1 MIREKHRSVVVD
13 GVRLLD
19 PTSTQTRE
27 RRERAPRLET
37 LDGVRFGLLAN
48 GKHHGALLL
57 DMIVDEL
64 GTRYDLGEPIRVT
77 KGHPS
82 RPPTD
87 EEVGMLA
94 EHALAVLS
102 AIGD

>member
-1 MIREKHRSVVVD
+1 MTIIVD
-13 GVRLLD
+13 GIRLVD
-19 PTSTQTRE
+19 PTSSQTRE
-27 RRERAPRLET
+27 RARLAPRLAT

-57 DMIVDEL
+57 DMVVEEL

-77 KGHPS
+77 KAHPS
-82 RPPTD
+82 QPPTD
-87 EEVGMLA
+87 DEVGMLA
-94 EHALAVLS
+94 GHSLAVLS

>member
-1 MIREKHRSVVVD
+1 MSIVID

-19 PTSTQTRE
+19 PTSSQKRQPISL
-27 RRERAPRLET
+27 APRLRT

-48 GKHHGALLL
+48 GKHHGGLLL

-64 GTRYDLGEPIRVT
+64 GKRYDLGEPVRVT
-77 KGHPS
+77 KSHPS

-87 EEVGMLA
+87 EQVSMLA
-94 EHALAVLS
+94 EHSLAVLS

>member
-1 MIREKHRSVVVD
+1 MNVVVD
-13 GVRLLD
+13 GVLLLD

-27 RRERAPRLET
+27 RTELAPRLTT

-57 DMIVDEL
+57 DLIVDEL
-64 GTRYDLGEPIRVT
+64 GTRYDLGEPLRIT
-77 KGHPS
+77 KAHPS
-82 RPPTD
+82 QPPTD
-87 EEVGMLA
+87 EQVAMLSA
-94 EHALAVLS
+94 HSLAVLS